1 MEMNKSSGNDGLT
14 KKFYE
19 VSWNHVKVPLVQS
32 FKIAFMKKELNT
44 SQKQVLIKLI
54 GKKDR
59 NKRFIKNWKPIS
71 LLNVG
76 VKLLSKVLSNRI
88 KNLLPNLI
96 LTNRNAYVTDRFM
109 SERGRLISDI
119 LEMTGHLNMEG
130 YLLTIGIE
138 KAFDSVDRYFLL
150 AILEK
155 YGFNKNFLRWIEM
168 SSTIRN
174 PV

>member
-1 MEMNKSSGNDGLT
+1 
-14 KKFYE
+14 
-19 VSWNHVKVPLVQS
+19 
-32 FKIAFMKKELNT
+32 
-44 SQKQVLIKLI
+44 
-54 GKKDR
+54 
-59 NKRFIKNWKPIS
+59 
-71 LLNVG
+71 
-76 VKLLSKVLSNRI
+76 
-88 KNLLPNLI
+88 
-96 LTNRNAYVTDRFM
+96 M

-168 SSTIRN
+168 GSTIRN